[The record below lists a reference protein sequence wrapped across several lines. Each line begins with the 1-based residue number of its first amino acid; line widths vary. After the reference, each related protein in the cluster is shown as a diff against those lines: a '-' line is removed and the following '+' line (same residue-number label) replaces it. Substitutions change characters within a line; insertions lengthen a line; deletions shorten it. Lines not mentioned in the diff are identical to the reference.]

1 MVFLSLFS
9 FILLLRTRMFKN
21 VDVDKAVY
29 RPAMAVAANEYN

>member
-9 FILLLRTRMFKN
+9 FILRLRTRMFKN

-29 RPAMAVAANEYN
+29 RPAMVVAANEYN